1 MVANKVNKLLCVF
14 GKIYEMYFGKFSDY
28 NLTVSKAFKTDL
40 SNKFSIPADSIG
52 VLYDRAV

>member
-14 GKIYEMYFGKFSDY
+14 GKLYEMYFGKFADY

-40 SNKFSIPADSIG
+40 SNKFAIPA
-52 VLYDRAV
+52 